1 MENTR
6 DKYKGLVSL
15 GMSAVLLLGVGAVFT
30 YTWYT
35 AYKGLIDDPFF
46 RRGNWLLILIYVLLF
61 LVFSRIY
68 GGFRVGHQKR
78 SEIIY
83 SNMLELLF
91 TNVVTYFQ
99 ISLIARKLLPP
110 LPMVLMT
117 LGDVVLIC
125 IWSFLSSALYTKLYP
140 PREVLLV
147 YGSDLAY
154 SLMGKLSSRRDRY
167 QVKRA
172 ISIGRGVQ
180 EVEST
185 ILKHSSVIL
194 CDIPAKD
201 RNTLLKFCYEHSVR
215 VYITPKISDILL
227 RGADVVDLFD
237 TPIFV
242 CRNLGL
248 TLTQRAAKRVL
259 DLIVS
264 SIAAIVASPFMLITA
279 LAIKLYDKGPV
290 LYKQKRLTKDGRE
303 FYVYKFRSMVVNA
316 EKDGQARLASQND
329 DRITPVGKF
338 IRKIRFDE
346 LPQIFNILFGDMS
359 LVGPRPERPEIAAEY
374 EKTMPE
380 FRFRL
385 KVKAGLTGYAQVM
398 GRYNT
403 TPYDKLR
410 MDLMYIGNY
419 SILLDWKLLFMTI
432 KILFLPEST
441 EGIEDGARTAERKH
455 EEPTKPE

>member
-6 DKYKGLVSL
+6 DKYKGLISL
-15 GMSAVLLLGVGAVFT
+15 GMSAILLVGVSVLFT
-30 YTWYT
+30 HVWYT
-35 AYKGLIDDPFF
+35 AYKGLIEDPFF
-46 RRGNWLLILIYVLLF
+46 RRGNWLLILVYIILF
-61 LVFSRIY
+61 LIFSRIY
-68 GGFRVGHQKR
+68 GGLRVGHLKR
-78 SEIIY
+78 SDVIY
-83 SNMLELLF
+83 SNMLEIFF
-91 TNVVTYFQ
+91 TNLITYLQ
-99 ISLIARKLLPP
+99 ISLIARKLMPV
-110 LPMVLMT
+110 LPMVFLT
-117 LGDVVLIC
+117 LGDAVLIC
-125 IWSFLSSALYTKLYP
+125 VWSFLSSALYAKLYP
-140 PREVLLV
+140 PREMLLV

-154 SLMGKLSSRRDRY
+154 SLMGKLSSRKDKY

-172 ISIGRGVQ
+172 ISISRGVQ
-180 EVEST
+180 EVEAV
-185 ILKHSSVIL
+185 ILKHASVIL
-194 CDIPAKD
+194 CDISAKD
-201 RNTLLKFCYEHSVR
+201 RNTLLKFCFEHSVR

-227 RGADVVDLFD
+227 RGAGVVDLFD
-237 TPIFV
+237 TPLFV

-248 TLTQRAAKRVL
+248 TLTQRAVKRGL
-259 DLIVS
+259 DLAVS
-264 SIAAIVASPFMLITA
+264 LVAAIVASPFMLITA

-359 LVGPRPERPEIAAEY
+359 LVGPRPERPEIAKEY

-380 FRFRL
+380 FSFRL

-419 SILLDWKLLFMTI
+419 SIMLDWKLLFMTI
-432 KILFLPEST
+432 KILFFSEST
-441 EGIEDGARTAERKH
+441 QGIEEGARTAERKH
-455 EEPTKPE
+455 EEPHHGE

>member
-1 MENTR
+1 
-6 DKYKGLVSL
+6 
-15 GMSAVLLLGVGAVFT
+15 
-30 YTWYT
+30 
-35 AYKGLIDDPFF
+35 
-46 RRGNWLLILIYVLLF
+46 
-61 LVFSRIY
+61 
-68 GGFRVGHQKR
+68 
-78 SEIIY
+78 
-83 SNMLELLF
+83 
-91 TNVVTYFQ
+91 
-99 ISLIARKLLPP
+99 
-110 LPMVLMT
+110 
-117 LGDVVLIC
+117 
-125 IWSFLSSALYTKLYP
+125 
-140 PREVLLV
+140 
-147 YGSDLAY
+147 
-154 SLMGKLSSRRDRY
+154 
-167 QVKRA
+167 
-172 ISIGRGVQ
+172 
-180 EVEST
+180 
-185 ILKHSSVIL
+185 
-194 CDIPAKD
+194 
-201 RNTLLKFCYEHSVR
+201 
-215 VYITPKISDILL
+215 
-227 RGADVVDLFD
+227 
-237 TPIFV
+237 
-242 CRNLGL
+242 
-248 TLTQRAAKRVL
+248 
-259 DLIVS
+259 
-264 SIAAIVASPFMLITA
+264 MLITA